1 MYSVLNLRMNHLQFL
16 FVPDSCPFVA
26 YNGDETYVSRSRK
39 MGTGIFVRGR
49 GTDNASRHFPSIR
62 RRSSSWNKYVNRN
75 FSFLSL
81 PRRRP
86 RDNLDLSSPSSFFFS
101 ARVPGKNVER
111 RYCVPLPAISGPG
124 LSPLNNSTCT
134 LLPICKR
141 GSDGASI
148 RLCTKVYYQVLNRL
162 LERRI
167 VSTIDIVDYRRS

>member
-1 MYSVLNLRMNHLQFL
+1 MLYSVLNFRMNHLQFL

-86 RDNLDLSSPSSFFFS
+86 RDNLDLSSSPSPSFFFFFS

-148 RLCTKVYYQVLNRL
+148 RLCVRKCITKF
-162 LERRI
+162 
-167 VSTIDIVDYRRS
+167 